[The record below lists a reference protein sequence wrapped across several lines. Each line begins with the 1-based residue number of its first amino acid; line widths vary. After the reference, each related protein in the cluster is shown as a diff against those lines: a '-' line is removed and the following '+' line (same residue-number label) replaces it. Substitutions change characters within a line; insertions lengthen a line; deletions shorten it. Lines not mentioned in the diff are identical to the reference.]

1 MRNVIA
7 LLVLAGLAFIQPA
20 MAQSYPTKPI
30 RLIVP
35 FPPGGS
41 ADATARPIAEKLSAA
56 LGQNIVVE
64 NRGGALTVLGAELA
78 AKAAPDGYTLFLMPG
93 AHVLSPRLVR
103 NVPFHPV
110 NDFTP
115 IAMLAYVPFAIFTDP
130 KQPFSTLQDMIA
142 YAKANPGK
150 LSIGITDAVGRL
162 CIESLK
168 SMAKIDVTLINYK
181 GAPALAT
188 DVAGSQIHG
197 GVITPPSI
205 LGFYKDR
212 RLNVLAITGPKRL
225 ALMPNVP
232 AAARIRVHAEEL
244 DPPGRLL
251 EAELAATDLAE
262 HEADDLAVLVGDL
275 RAPADDRHA
284 DDRHRFDDRLAE
296 VAHHGTG
303 RAEARRDG
311 AQLGEDGVRAL
322 GRDLPC
328 AQGPAAPARVG
339 DQESAL
345 SVLAGG
351 VDVERP
357 AALFREGLA

>member
-232 AAARIRVHAEEL
+232 SVAEAAGLPDYSIQTWFALSGPSAMPR
-244 DPPGRLL
+244 
-251 EAELAATDLAE
+251 
-262 HEADDLAVLVGDL
+262 AVV
-275 RAPADDRHA
+275 
-284 DDRHRFDDRLAE
+284 DRLQREIQKIIVMPDIRERLGFQGMEPASDTSTATATATIKSE
-296 VAHHGTG
+296 MNRLGKLADVAGIKP
-303 RAEARRDG
+303 E
-311 AQLGEDGVRAL
+311 
-322 GRDLPC
+322 
-328 AQGPAAPARVG
+328 
-339 DQESAL
+339 
-345 SVLAGG
+345 
-351 VDVERP
+351 
-357 AALFREGLA
+357 

>member
-1 MRNVIA
+1 MRHVAA
-7 LLVLAGLAFIQPA
+7 LLMLAGLAFIHPA
-20 MAQSYPTKPI
+20 MGQNYPTKPV

-41 ADATARPIAEKLSAA
+41 ADATARPIAEKLDAA
-56 LGQNIVVE
+56 LGQNVVVE

-78 AKAAPDGYTLFLMPG
+78 AKAVPDGYTLFLMPG

-130 KQPFSTLQDMIA
+130 KQPFSTLKEMIA
-142 YAKANPGK
+142 YARANPGK

-188 DVAGSQIHG
+188 DVVGSHIHG

-212 RLNVLAITGPKRL
+212 RLNVLAVTGPRRL

-232 AAARIRVHAEEL
+232 SVAEAAGLPEYSIQTWFALSGPSGMPRAIVDRLQREIQKIIAMPDIRE
-244 DPPGRLL
+244 RLGFQGM
-251 EAELAATDLAE
+251 EPASDTSTATAATTIKSE
-262 HEADDLAVLVGDL
+262 MN
-275 RAPADDRHA
+275 
-284 DDRHRFDDRLAE
+284 RL
-296 VAHHGTG
+296 G
-303 RAEARRDG
+303 
-311 AQLGEDGVRAL
+311 
-322 GRDLPC
+322 
-328 AQGPAAPARVG
+328 
-339 DQESAL
+339 
-345 SVLAGG
+345 
-351 VDVERP
+351 
-357 AALFREGLA
+357 GLADAAGIKPE

>member
-7 LLVLAGLAFIQPA
+7 LLVLAVLASIPPA

-41 ADATARPIAEKLSAA
+41 ADATARPIAEKLGAA
-56 LGQNIVVE
+56 LGQNVVID

-78 AKAAPDGYTLFLMPG
+78 AKAVPDGYTLFLMPG

-130 KQPFSTLQDMIA
+130 KQPFSTLKEMIA

-168 SMAKIDVTLINYK
+168 SMAKIDLTLINYK

-205 LGFYKDR
+205 LGFYKDH

-232 AAARIRVHAEEL
+232 PVAEAAGLPDYSIQTWFALSGPSAMPRAVVDRLQREIQKIIVMPDIRERLGFQGMEPASDTSTATAAATIKSEMNRL
-244 DPPGRLL
+244 DK
-251 EAELAATDLAE
+251 
-262 HEADDLAVLVGDL
+262 LAV
-275 RAPADDRHA
+275 
-284 DDRHRFDDRLAE
+284 
-296 VAHHGTG
+296 
-303 RAEARRDG
+303 
-311 AQLGEDGVRAL
+311 
-322 GRDLPC
+322 
-328 AQGPAAPARVG
+328 AAGIKP
-339 DQESAL
+339 E
-345 SVLAGG
+345 
-351 VDVERP
+351 
-357 AALFREGLA
+357 